1 MSAPELEQPLP
12 ALGGALDFLR
22 IVWALEHALETT
34 SRRMERTFGVTARQR
49 MILRVVGR
57 YPGIAAGHLARIL
70 HIDRGTL
77 SAALKR
83 LEARRLLTR
92 TPDPRDGRRVLIAL
106 SPEGKK
112 LDIPSP
118 GSVEQAVES
127 VIQAL
132 GPSQVLAFR
141 TGLEQ
146 LTLQL
151 EKVAEKP

>member
-1 MSAPELEQPLP
+1 MSLSEQDEPLP
-12 ALGGALDFLR
+12 SLGGALDFLR

-34 SRRMERTFGVTARQR
+34 SRRMERTLGVTARQR

-57 YPGIAAGHLARIL
+57 YPGISAGQLARIL

-83 LEARRLLTR
+83 LEKRRLLER
-92 TPDPRDGRRVLIAL
+92 KADPADGRRVLVAL
-106 SPEGKK
+106 SADGKK
-112 LDIPSP
+112 LDVPSP
-118 GSVEQAVES
+118 GSVEQGVEL
-127 VIQAL
+127 VIQSL

-146 LTLQL
+146 LTAQL
-151 EKVAEKP
+151 EKASENS